1 MQLKDYQRVVRDT
14 ERNMTLFRF
23 VNRYAEQQQDRD
35 NLERWWPYILRINGM
50 AKAMLAVDDD
60 DYDRALD
67 IVHQTGDQIGSWPE
81 VEAEEFFV
89 ERERSE
95 AALEELEQELMQ
107 KRPLS
112 HQEQLERSLQEA
124 IDSEEFER
132 AAVLRDEIAKLQ
144 REES

>member
-1 MQLKDYQRVVRDT
+1 M
-14 ERNMTLFRF
+14 
-23 VNRYAEQQQDRD
+23 
-35 NLERWWPYILRINGM
+35 
-50 AKAMLAVDDD
+50 
-60 DYDRALD
+60 D

-124 IDSEEFER
+124 IDSDEFER